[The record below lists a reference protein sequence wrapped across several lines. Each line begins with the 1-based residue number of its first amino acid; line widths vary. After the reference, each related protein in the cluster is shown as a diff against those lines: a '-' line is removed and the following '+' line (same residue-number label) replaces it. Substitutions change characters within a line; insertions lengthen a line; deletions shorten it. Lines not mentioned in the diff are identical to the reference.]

1 MNLLKK
7 LDGMTFR
14 LSCTALMV
22 IGVTACTPDKQI
34 TETPVVAAKPKNVI
48 LFIGDGMGVS
58 TVTAIRI
65 YEGQLR
71 GMSGEENTLSW
82 EAFPRVALSKT
93 YNTNQQV
100 PDSAGTATAIY
111 TGVKT
116 KAGVLGVGPDVI
128 RADCASTPGT
138 ELPTILELAEEQG
151 LSTGVVTTA
160 RLTHATPG
168 ASYAHISE
176 RDWEADSEMPKE
188 ALEQGCKDVALQ
200 FVDFN
205 KGNGIEVALGGG
217 RRNFLPATMID
228 PEYAI
233 KTGERHDGRDLTRE
247 WQAKHPDGAY
257 VWNAE
262 QFAAIDPAATDRL
275 LGLFEPGHMQYDYD
289 RTKDGSREPSL
300 AEMTEKAIKV
310 LSRNDK
316 GYFLMVEGGRIDH
329 GHHDGRAAMAL
340 TDGVALNEA
349 VKMADSLT
357 DDADT
362 LIIVTADHSH
372 TFIMAG
378 YPTRGNPI
386 LGKVIG
392 NDDHGNPEK
401 TYSLMEDGKP
411 YTTLGY
417 QNGPGGI
424 WPADDH
430 HYERRDLTDVDTT
443 DPEFVQQAL
452 LPRKSETHGGEDV
465 AIYAKGAGAEKIGG
479 VMEQNLIFDALKQ
492 VLPSEK

>member
-1 MNLLKK
+1 MSLTRVL
-7 LDGMTFR
+7 GR
-14 LSCTALMV
+14 LGCAAILTLSAA
-22 IGVTACTPDKQI
+22 ACAPEKRV
-34 TETPVVAAKPKNVI
+34 TETPLMAAKPKNVI

-65 YEGQLR
+65 FEGQQR

-82 EAFPRVALSKT
+82 ETFPRVALSKT

-100 PDSAGTATAIY
+100 PDSAGTATAMY

-116 KAGVLGVGPDVI
+116 KAGVLGVGPEVI

-138 ELPTILELAEEQG
+138 ELATILELAEGQG

-168 ASYAHISE
+168 AAYAHISE
-176 RDWEADSEMPKE
+176 RDWEADSDMPPE
-188 ALEQGCKDVALQ
+188 ALDAGCKDIAQQ
-200 FVDFN
+200 FLEFD

-217 RRNFLPATMID
+217 RRNFIPATMTD
-228 PEYAI
+228 PEYAN
-233 KTGERHDGRDLTRE
+233 KTGERSDDRDLTQE
-247 WQAKHPDGAY
+247 WRLLHPDGTY
-257 VWNAE
+257 VWNRD
-262 QFAAIDPAATDRL
+262 QFAAVDPAKTGKL
-275 LGLFEPGHMQYDYD
+275 LGLFEPAHMQYDYD
-289 RTKDGSREPSL
+289 RVKGGAQEPSL
-300 AEMTEKAIKV
+300 AEMTEKAVKM

-316 GYFLMVEGGRIDH
+316 GFFLMVEAGRIDH

-340 TDGVALNEA
+340 NDGVALHEA
-349 VKMADSLT
+349 VKMADELT
-357 DDADT
+357 DDGDT

-372 TFIMAG
+372 TLMIAG

-401 TYSLMEDGKP
+401 TYTLMEDGKP

-417 QNGPGGI
+417 LNGPGGI
-424 WPADDH
+424 WPSDDH
-430 HYERRDLTDVDTT
+430 HYERKDLTGVDTT
-443 DPEFVQQAL
+443 DPEFIQQAL
-452 LPRKSETHGGEDV
+452 IPRKSETHGGEDV
-465 AIYAKGAGAEKIGG
+465 AIYAKGAGAEMIGG
-479 VMEQNLIFDALKQ
+479 VMEQNLIFKALKQ